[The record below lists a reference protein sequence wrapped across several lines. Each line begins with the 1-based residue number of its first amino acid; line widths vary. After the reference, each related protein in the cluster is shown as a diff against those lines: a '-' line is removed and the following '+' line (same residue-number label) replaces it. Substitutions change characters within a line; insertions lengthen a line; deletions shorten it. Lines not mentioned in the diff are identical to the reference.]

1 MGEYFLVPTTGK
13 RTLLYTNGIVTSV
26 SVITPVEFQPRPI
39 RFSSTQIWGRH
50 GEGKGKVGG
59 EKMRGE
65 GRGNNLNSMVQVI
78 Q

>member
-1 MGEYFLVPTTGK
+1 MVPTTGK

-39 RFSSTQIWGRH
+39 RFSSTQIWGRD

-59 EKMRGE
+59 EKIRE
-65 GRGNNLNSMVQVI
+65 GRGNNLNSMVQVN